1 MEAVFPFE
9 TMVCTYS
16 PLSVTTQ
23 KMNHYFTRVALCRFL
38 SLLEQHEPI
47 TKLFQNGMLKCVGYA
62 YLYLGERVTGKW
74 EKTWELLNLKFP
86 SNIIREIK

>member
-16 PLSVTTQ
+16 PLSVTNQ
-23 KMNHYFTRVALCRFL
+23 KMNHNFTRVALCGFL
-38 SLLEQHEPI
+38 CLLEQHDYNEAI
-47 TKLFQNGMLKCVGYA
+47 SERDAEKA

-74 EKTWELLNLKFP
+74 KKTWELLNLKFS